1 LLFRACGLT
10 AALLTAIACGS
21 SKATGPAL
29 SRVPITFSLGNSQ
42 TDTIQSVLAQALIVR
57 VGSGQAGSGA
67 HQVVRFQSV
76 MDSGTYRVLVEPL
89 AGGSP
94 SPFVAETTDASGQ
107 ASVVIAFGNDEGP
120 GQLVVNVP
128 ALGYL
133 DTARYTV
140 LPGHPYAMQ
149 AMPNDTDA
157 YLGATVGLRTA
168 VVDRFGNTRT
178 DPVTFVVVGGPG
190 SINGSTLTVSSYG
203 PISVAGTADGF
214 VDTTIV
220 NGVPKGTIAAS
231 GDISYIWSFNLDGSD
246 FTPISPVSAGT
257 LKWAPNGSSLVFD
270 QTVFGG
276 VGASDMLQTI
286 ATAGGQVTTIVNSGA
301 TSVAY
306 PQYSRDGMWIY
317 YNEGSSTQPMWRV
330 HPDGSGNATVNM
342 LSPESLQFPSP
353 SFDGTKVSYILSGG
367 GGDLKV
373 LTLSSG
379 AAVDLGVKGI
389 ADVWSPTGNVIA
401 YLTLNSAMA
410 LVNSDGSGQSTIAPG
425 PYGPQFD
432 WSPDGQWIIARN
444 TATTRLEVINV
455 ATQLVIPLGYTGTI
469 GSPTWH

>member
-1 LLFRACGLT
+1 MLLRTCGLT
-10 AALLTAIACGS
+10 AALLTAIACGG

-29 SRVPITFSLGNSQ
+29 SRVPIAFPLGNSQ
-42 TDTIQSVLAQALIVR
+42 TDTIQSVLSQALIVR
-57 VGSGQAGSGA
+57 VGSGPAGSGA

-76 MDSGTYRVLVEPL
+76 LDSGTYRVLVEPL
-89 AGGSP
+89 AGGPP
-94 SPFVAETTDASGQ
+94 SAFVAETTDASGQ
-107 ASVVIAFGNDEGP
+107 AAVVIAFGNDEGP

-128 ALGYL
+128 ALGYV

-140 LPGHPYAMQ
+140 LPGNPYGMQ

-157 YLGATVGLRTA
+157 YLGGTVGLRTA

-190 SINGSTLTVSSYG
+190 SINGSTLTVNGYG
-203 PISVAGTADGF
+203 PILVAGTADRL
-214 VDTTIV
+214 VDTTTV
-220 NGVPKGTIAAS
+220 NGVPKGTIAAA
-231 GDISYIWSFNLDGSD
+231 GDASNVWSFNLDGSA
-246 FTPISPVSAGT
+246 FTLISPVAAGT
-257 LKWAPNGSSLVFD
+257 IKWAPNGSSLVFD
-270 QTVFGG
+270 QTVYGY
-276 VGASDMLQTI
+276 GASDLLQSV
-286 ATAGGQVTTIVNSGA
+286 ATSGGQVATIVNSGA
-301 TSVAY
+301 TALAY

-317 YNEGSSTQPMWRV
+317 YDEYSSTQPMWRV
-330 HPDGSGNATVNM
+330 HPDGTGNATVNM
-342 LSPESLQFPSP
+342 LSSESLQFPSP
-353 SFDGTKVSYILSGG
+353 SFDGTKVSYILGG
-367 GGDLKV
+367 GAGDLKV

-401 YLTLNSAMA
+401 YVTLNSAMA
-410 LVNSDGSGQSTIAPG
+410 LINSDGSGQRTIAPG

-455 ATQLVIPLGYTGTI
+455 ATQLVIPLGYTGTV

>member
-1 LLFRACGLT
+1 LLLRTCGLT

-29 SRVPITFSLGNSQ
+29 SHVPIALPLGNSQ
-42 TDTIQSVLAQALIVR
+42 TDTIQSVLTQALIVR
-57 VGSGQAGSGA
+57 VGSGPAGSGA

-76 MDSGTYRVLVEPL
+76 LDSGTYRVLVEPL

-107 ASVVIAFGNDEGP
+107 AAVVVAFGNDEGP

-140 LPGHPYAMQ
+140 LPGNPYAMQ

-157 YLGATVGLRTA
+157 YLGGTVGLRTA

-190 SINGSTLTVSSYG
+190 SISGRTLTVNGYG
-203 PISVAGTADGF
+203 PILVAGTADGL
-214 VDTTIV
+214 VDTTTV
-220 NGVPKGTIAAS
+220 NGVPKGTIAAA
-231 GDISYIWSFNLDGSD
+231 GDASNVWSFNLDGSA
-246 FTPISPVSAGT
+246 FTLISPVAAGT

-270 QTVFGG
+270 QTVYGY
-276 VGASDMLQTI
+276 GASDLLQSV
-286 ATAGGQVTTIVNSGA
+286 ATSGGQVATIVNSGA
-301 TSVAY
+301 TALAY

-317 YNEGSSTQPMWRV
+317 YDQYSSTQPMWRV
-330 HPDGSGNATVNM
+330 HPDGTGNATVNM
-342 LSPESLQFPSP
+342 LSSESLQFPSP
-353 SFDGTKVSYILSGG
+353 SFDGTKVSYILGG
-367 GGDLKV
+367 GAGDLKV

-379 AAVDLGVKGI
+379 AAIDLGVKGI

-401 YLTLNSAMA
+401 YVTLNNAMA
-410 LVNSDGSGQSTIAPG
+410 LINSDGSGQSIIAPG

-455 ATQLVIPLGYTGTI
+455 ATQLVIPLGYTGTV

>member
-1 LLFRACGLT
+1 MLLRACGLT
-10 AALLTAIACGS
+10 AAILTAIACGS
-21 SKATGPAL
+21 SKATGPTF
-29 SRVPITFSLGNSQ
+29 SRVPIAFPLGNSQ
-42 TDTIQSVLAQALIVR
+42 TDTIQSVLTQALIVR
-57 VGSGQAGSGA
+57 VGSGPAGSGA

-76 MDSGTYRVLVEPL
+76 LDSGTYRVLVEPL

-94 SPFVAETTDASGQ
+94 SPFVAETTNASGK

-140 LPGHPYAMQ
+140 LPGNPYAMQ
-149 AMPNDTDA
+149 AMPHDTDA
-157 YLGATVGLRTA
+157 YLGGTVGLRTA

-178 DPVTFVVVGGPG
+178 DPVTFAVVGGSG
-190 SINGSTLTVSSYG
+190 SINGSTLTANGYG
-203 PISVAGTADGF
+203 PILVAGTANGL

-220 NGVPKGTIAAS
+220 YGVPKGTIAAA
-231 GDISYIWSFNLDGSD
+231 GDISYIWRFNLDGSD
-246 FTPISPVSAGT
+246 FTQISPVSAGT

-270 QTVFGG
+270 QTVNGLY
-276 VGASDMLQTI
+276 GAIDQLQSVT
-286 ATAGGQVTTIVNSGA
+286 TSGLVTTIANSGA
-301 TSVAY
+301 VALAY
-306 PQYSRDGMWIY
+306 PQYSRDGTWIY
-317 YNEGSSTQPMWRV
+317 YDEYSATLPMWRV
-330 HPDGSGNATVNM
+330 HPDGTGDATVNM

-353 SFDGTKVSYILSGG
+353 SFDGTKVSYILSGA
-367 GGDLKV
+367 GDLKV
-373 LTLSSG
+373 LTLASG
-379 AAVDLGVKGI
+379 AAVDLGVNGI
-389 ADVWSPTGNVIA
+389 ANVWSPTRNVIA
-401 YLTLNSAMA
+401 YVTLNNAMA
-410 LVNSDGSGQSTIAPG
+410 LINSDGSGQSMIAPG

-455 ATQLVIPLGYTGTI
+455 ATQLVIPLGYTGTV

>member
-1 LLFRACGLT
+1 MLLRACGLT

-21 SKATGPAL
+21 SKASGPTLL
-29 SRVPITFSLGNSQ
+29 SRVPIAFTLGNSQ
-42 TDTIQSVLAQALIVR
+42 TDTIQSVLGQALTVR
-57 VGSGQAGSGA
+57 VGSGPAGSGA

-76 MDSGTYRVLVEPL
+76 LDSGTYRVLVEPL
-89 AGGSP
+89 AGGPP
-94 SPFVAETTDASGQ
+94 SPFVAETTDASGE

-140 LPGHPYAMQ
+140 LPGNPYAMQ

-157 YLGATVGLRTA
+157 YLGGTVGLRTA

-190 SINGSTLTVSSYG
+190 SINGSTLTVNSYG
-203 PISVAGTADGF
+203 PILVAGTAHGF
-214 VDTTIV
+214 VDTTVV
-220 NGVPKGTIAAS
+220 NGVPKGTIAAA
-231 GDISYIWSFNLDGSD
+231 GDVSYIWSFNLDGSA
-246 FTPISPVSAGT
+246 FTSISPVSAGT

-270 QTVFGG
+270 ETVNGLY
-276 VGASDMLQTI
+276 GAIDQLQSVT
-286 ATAGGQVTTIVNSGA
+286 TSGQLTTIVNSGA
-301 TSVAY
+301 VALAY
-306 PQYSRDGMWIY
+306 PQYSRDGTWIY
-317 YNEGSSTQPMWRV
+317 YDEYSATQPLWRV
-330 HPDGSGNATVNM
+330 HPDGTGNATVNM

-367 GGDLKV
+367 AGDLKV

-379 AAVDLGVKGI
+379 AAVDLGVQGI

-401 YLTLNSAMA
+401 YVTLNNAMA
-410 LVNSDGSGQSTIAPG
+410 LVNSDGSGQTTIAPG

-432 WSPDGQWIIARN
+432 WSPDGRWIIARN

-455 ATQLVIPLGYTGTI
+455 ATQLVIPLGYTGTV